1 MDLVGMR
8 GRCSPDQGLGAVPV
22 RCRCRGAR
30 GGPGS
35 GPVPE
40 WSRMGPGAVPVP
52 EWSRI
57 GPGAV
62 PVPGGSGR
70 SRSGAGAG
78 AVLDRSRCGAGA
90 AGLRAV
96 PERCRCR
103 CRSGPGW
110 VPVRGRPSGP
120 GAAGE
125 PRPGRPAP
133 QRGSSLSLS
142 LSAAARDG
150 AAAGLSGR
158 AGPGRAGAAMDAP
171 SGGCPPAA
179 APSRAKLP
187 LGIVFSTA
195 LFCGEGAAAAVLCL
209 SYGHSDDRFWLALT
223 VFFVL
228 CPSVLVQLTLI
239 FVHRDLSRDRPLVL
253 LMHLLQL
260 GPIIRCVEALVVYC
274 WSGREEEP
282 YVTITRKRRLR
293 QGYELELEQEVGHSE
308 RRLAT
313 HRNAFKRM
321 AVIQAFL
328 GSTPQLTLQLYI
340 SVLEK
345 YVPAARAVLMAIC
358 LVSVTYGALV
368 CNILAIQVKYD
379 DYKVQLRPLA
389 FLCIVLWR
397 SLEISTRI
405 AVLVL
410 FSTVFKHW
418 IIPIALANLLVV
430 FFLPWVQFWRS
441 GSRLPDNIEKNFSRL
456 GTVVV
461 LCAFTLLYSSIN
473 MFCWSAVQLKLA
485 DRDLID
491 KSQNWGR
498 LAVYY
503 VARLAEN
510 TALVILWYFFKTD
523 VYENVCTALLV
534 LQLLL
539 GYCLGIY
546 FMLLFFQYLHPCRQL
561 FRHNVADFLHC
572 VCCRRR
578 PAGTPLC
585 LEAPLEPGVRHSI
598 V

>member
-1 MDLVGMR
+1 MR
-8 GRCSPDQGLGAVPV
+8 VLSEALFYLPVAHPASPCAPLPAVPTKKE
-22 RCRCRGAR
+22 AQK
-30 GGPGS
+30 PS
-35 GPVPE
+35 AQE
-40 WSRMGPGAVPVP
+40 
-52 EWSRI
+52 E
-57 GPGAV
+57 
-62 PVPGGSGR
+62 R
-70 SRSGAGAG
+70 SKTISESFSCLCLEEELFLCQWGKQNP
-78 AVLDRSRCGAGA
+78 
-90 AGLRAV
+90 RAIN
-96 PERCRCR
+96 PF
-103 CRSGPGW
+103 PY
-110 VPVRGRPSGP
+110 
-120 GAAGE
+120 
-125 PRPGRPAP
+125 
-133 QRGSSLSLS
+133 LSL
-142 LSAAARDG
+142 
-150 AAAGLSGR
+150 
-158 AGPGRAGAAMDAP
+158 
-171 SGGCPPAA
+171 PAE
-179 APSRAKLP
+179 LQFP
-187 LGIVFSTA
+187 L
-195 LFCGEGAAAAVLCL
+195 AAAVAPLTGAVVVPLPRTLHPKCW
-209 SYGHSDDRFWLALT
+209 SRGAVTGH
-223 VFFVL
+223 
-228 CPSVLVQLTLI
+228 P
-239 FVHRDLSRDRPLVL
+239 H
-253 LMHLLQL
+253 
-260 GPIIRCVEALVVYC
+260 GPGVTSCMEALVVYC
-274 WSGREEEP
+274 WSGKEEEP

-293 QGYELELEQEVGHSE
+293 KGYEVEMEQEVGHSV

-345 YVPAARAVLMAIC
+345 YVPAARAVLMGIC

-397 SLEISTRI
+397 SLEISTRV

-441 GSRLPDNIEKNFSRL
+441 GTRLPDNIEKNFSRV

-461 LCAFTLLYSSIN
+461 LCAFTLLYASIN

-510 TALVILWYFFKTD
+510 AALVILWYFFKTD
-523 VYENVCTALLV
+523 VYENICTPLLV
-534 LQLLL
+534 VQLLL

-561 FRHNVADFLHC
+561 FQHNVADYLHC
-572 VCCRRR
+572 VCCRRHR
-578 PAGTPLC
+578 PGTPLRA
-585 LEAPLEPGVRHSI
+585 LGTAEGREKRKGGWQSSRDADGTQAF
-598 V
+598 

>member
-1 MDLVGMR
+1 
-8 GRCSPDQGLGAVPV
+8 
-22 RCRCRGAR
+22 
-30 GGPGS
+30 
-35 GPVPE
+35 
-40 WSRMGPGAVPVP
+40 
-52 EWSRI
+52 
-57 GPGAV
+57 
-62 PVPGGSGR
+62 
-70 SRSGAGAG
+70 
-78 AVLDRSRCGAGA
+78 
-90 AGLRAV
+90 
-96 PERCRCR
+96 
-103 CRSGPGW
+103 
-110 VPVRGRPSGP
+110 
-120 GAAGE
+120 
-125 PRPGRPAP
+125 
-133 QRGSSLSLS
+133 
-142 LSAAARDG
+142 
-150 AAAGLSGR
+150 
-158 AGPGRAGAAMDAP
+158 
-171 SGGCPPAA
+171 
-179 APSRAKLP
+179 AKLP

-195 LFCGEGAAAAVLCL
+195 LFCGEGAAAAC
-209 SYGHSDDRFWLALT
+209 S
-223 VFFVL
+223 
-228 CPSVLVQLTLI
+228 LTLI

-260 GPIIRCVEALVVYC
+260 GPIIRCMEALLVYC

-293 QGYELELEQEVGHSE
+293 KGYEVEMEQEVGHSE
-308 RRLAT
+308 RRL
-313 HRNAFKRM
+313 RNPTRNPSRNPTRNPSRNPTRNPSRARWHS
-321 AVIQAFL
+321 A
-328 GSTPQLTLQLYI
+328 PQL
-340 SVLEK
+340 
-345 YVPAARAVLMAIC
+345 AAGMDGTSSVLMAIC

-441 GSRLPDNIEKNFSRL
+441 GSRLPDNVEKNFSRL

-523 VYENVCTALLV
+523 VYENVCTPLLV
-534 LQLLL
+534 VQLLV

-546 FMLLFFQYLHPCRQL
+546 FMLIFFQYLHPCRQL
-561 FRHNVADFLHC
+561 FHHNVADFLHC
-572 VCCRRR
+572 VCCRRAPGEGKGGWHSSGDADGTQASWPQTRNVNHPPPR
-578 PAGTPLC
+578 PSTHFGQLS
-585 LEAPLEPGVRHSI
+585 LVLD
-598 V
+598 

>member
-1 MDLVGMR
+1 MDG
-8 GRCSPDQGLGAVPV
+8 
-22 RCRCRGAR
+22 
-30 GGPGS
+30 
-35 GPVPE
+35 
-40 WSRMGPGAVPVP
+40 
-52 EWSRI
+52 
-57 GPGAV
+57 
-62 PVPGGSGR
+62 
-70 SRSGAGAG
+70 
-78 AVLDRSRCGAGA
+78 
-90 AGLRAV
+90 
-96 PERCRCR
+96 
-103 CRSGPGW
+103 
-110 VPVRGRPSGP
+110 
-120 GAAGE
+120 
-125 PRPGRPAP
+125 
-133 QRGSSLSLS
+133 
-142 LSAAARDG
+142 
-150 AAAGLSGR
+150 
-158 AGPGRAGAAMDAP
+158 P
-171 SGGCPPAA
+171 SGGCPPAATA

-239 FVHRDLSRDRPLVL
+239 FIHRDLSRDRPLVL

-260 GPIIRCVEALVVYC
+260 GPIIRCMEALVVYC
-274 WSGREEEP
+274 WSGKEEEP

-293 QGYELELEQEVGHSE
+293 KGYEVEMEQEVGHSV

-345 YVPAARAVLMAIC
+345 YVPTARAVLMGIC

-397 SLEISTRI
+397 SLEISTRV

-441 GSRLPDNIEKNFSRL
+441 GTRLPDNIEKNFSRV

-461 LCAFTLLYSSIN
+461 LCAFTLLYASIN

-523 VYENVCTALLV
+523 VYENICTPLLV
-534 LQLLL
+534 VQLLL

-561 FRHNVADFLHC
+561 FRHNVADYLHC
-572 VCCRRR
+572 VCCRQHR
-578 PAGTPLC
+578 PGTPLR
-585 LEAPLEPGVRHSI
+585 LQAPHEPGVRHSI

>member
-1 MDLVGMR
+1 MDG
-8 GRCSPDQGLGAVPV
+8 
-22 RCRCRGAR
+22 
-30 GGPGS
+30 
-35 GPVPE
+35 
-40 WSRMGPGAVPVP
+40 
-52 EWSRI
+52 
-57 GPGAV
+57 
-62 PVPGGSGR
+62 
-70 SRSGAGAG
+70 
-78 AVLDRSRCGAGA
+78 
-90 AGLRAV
+90 
-96 PERCRCR
+96 
-103 CRSGPGW
+103 
-110 VPVRGRPSGP
+110 
-120 GAAGE
+120 
-125 PRPGRPAP
+125 
-133 QRGSSLSLS
+133 
-142 LSAAARDG
+142 
-150 AAAGLSGR
+150 
-158 AGPGRAGAAMDAP
+158 P
-171 SGGCPPAA
+171 SGGCPPPATA
-179 APSRAKLP
+179 APARAKLP

-195 LFCGEGAAAAVLCL
+195 LFCGEGAAAAVLCR

-260 GPIIRCVEALVVYC
+260 GPIIRCMEALVVYC
-274 WSGREEEP
+274 WSGKEEEP

-293 QGYELELEQEVGHSE
+293 KGYEVEMEQEVGHSV

-313 HRNAFKRM
+313 HRNAFKRV

-345 YVPAARAVLMAIC
+345 YVPVARAVLMGIC

-368 CNILAIQVKYD
+368 CNVLAIQVKYD

-397 SLEISTRI
+397 SLEISTRVT
-405 AVLVL
+405 VLVL

-430 FFLPWVQFWRS
+430 FLLPWVQFWRS
-441 GSRLPDNIEKNFSRL
+441 GSHLPDNIEKNFSRV

-461 LCAFTLLYSSIN
+461 LCAFTLLYASIN
-473 MFCWSAVQLKLA
+473 MFCWSAMQLKLA

-503 VARLAEN
+503 VARLVEN

-523 VYENVCTALLV
+523 VYENICTPLLV
-534 LQLLL
+534 VQLLL

-561 FRHNVADFLHC
+561 FHHNVADFLHC
-572 VCCRRR
+572 VCCRRH
-578 PAGTPLC
+578 PPGTPLC
-585 LEAPLEPGVRHSI
+585 LQAPYEPGVRHSI

>member
-1 MDLVGMR
+1 
-8 GRCSPDQGLGAVPV
+8 RC
-22 RCRCRGAR
+22 
-30 GGPGS
+30 
-35 GPVPE
+35 
-40 WSRMGPGAVPVP
+40 M
-52 EWSRI
+52 
-57 GPGAV
+57 
-62 PVPGGSGR
+62 
-70 SRSGAGAG
+70 
-78 AVLDRSRCGAGA
+78 
-90 AGLRAV
+90 
-96 PERCRCR
+96 
-103 CRSGPGW
+103 
-110 VPVRGRPSGP
+110 
-120 GAAGE
+120 
-125 PRPGRPAP
+125 
-133 QRGSSLSLS
+133 
-142 LSAAARDG
+142 
-150 AAAGLSGR
+150 
-158 AGPGRAGAAMDAP
+158 
-171 SGGCPPAA
+171 
-179 APSRAKLP
+179 
-187 LGIVFSTA
+187 
-195 LFCGEGAAAAVLCL
+195 
-209 SYGHSDDRFWLALT
+209 
-223 VFFVL
+223 
-228 CPSVLVQLTLI
+228 
-239 FVHRDLSRDRPLVL
+239 
-253 LMHLLQL
+253 
-260 GPIIRCVEALVVYC
+260 EALVVYC
-274 WSGREEEP
+274 WSGKEEEP

-293 QGYELELEQEVGHSE
+293 KGYEVEMEQEVGHSV

-345 YVPAARAVLMAIC
+345 YVPAARAVLMGIC

-368 CNILAIQVKYD
+368 CNVLAIQVKYD

-397 SLEISTRI
+397 SLEISTRV

-441 GSRLPDNIEKNFSRL
+441 GTSLPDNIEKNFSRV

-461 LCAFTLLYSSIN
+461 LCAFTLLYASIN
-473 MFCWSAVQLKLA
+473 MFCWSAVQLNLA

-523 VYENVCTALLV
+523 VYENICTPLLV
-534 LQLLL
+534 VQLLL

-572 VCCRRR
+572 VCCRRH
-578 PAGTPLC
+578 PPGTPLH
-585 LEAPLEPGVRHSI
+585 LEVPHEPGVRHSI

>member
-1 MDLVGMR
+1 PTHTHLT
-8 GRCSPDQGLGAVPV
+8 AV
-22 RCRCRGAR
+22 CRGA
-30 GGPGS
+30 GGP
-35 GPVPE
+35 
-40 WSRMGPGAVPVP
+40 PGLAV
-52 EWSRI
+52 
-57 GPGAV
+57 
-62 PVPGGSGR
+62 
-70 SRSGAGAG
+70 
-78 AVLDRSRCGAGA
+78 
-90 AGLRAV
+90 
-96 PERCRCR
+96 
-103 CRSGPGW
+103 
-110 VPVRGRPSGP
+110 
-120 GAAGE
+120 
-125 PRPGRPAP
+125 
-133 QRGSSLSLS
+133 GSSVGETHL
-142 LSAAARDG
+142 
-150 AAAGLSGR
+150 
-158 AGPGRAGAAMDAP
+158 P
-171 SGGCPPAA
+171 CP
-179 APSRAKLP
+179 
-187 LGIVFSTA
+187 
-195 LFCGEGAAAAVLCL
+195 
-209 SYGHSDDRFWLALT
+209 
-223 VFFVL
+223 
-228 CPSVLVQLTLI
+228 
-239 FVHRDLSRDRPLVL
+239 
-253 LMHLLQL
+253 LM
-260 GPIIRCVEALVVYC
+260 RALVVYC
-274 WSGREEEP
+274 WSGKEEEP

-293 QGYELELEQEVGHSE
+293 KGYEVEMEQEVGHSV

-345 YVPAARAVLMAIC
+345 YVPAARAVLMGIC

-397 SLEISTRI
+397 SLEISTRV

-441 GSRLPDNIEKNFSRL
+441 GTRLPDNIEKNFSRV

-461 LCAFTLLYSSIN
+461 LCAFTLLYASIN

-510 TALVILWYFFKTD
+510 AALVILWYFFKTD
-523 VYENVCTALLV
+523 VYENICTPLLV
-534 LQLLL
+534 VQLLL

-561 FRHNVADFLHC
+561 FQHNVADYLHC
-572 VCCRRR
+572 VCCRRHR
-578 PAGTPLC
+578 PGTPLKGGWSVTPVPIC
-585 LEAPLEPGVRHSI
+585 GVSSVWRVLGARLRVCSTPGMPTVVQHRWHSLLIHLPWSGSVGQVLAPGCFSSCGGFLVKQGQ
-598 V
+598 

>member
-1 MDLVGMR
+1 MAR
-8 GRCSPDQGLGAVPV
+8 PPSPWGSFPRAGQQPCFGAHCTHGAPKTLWGLLCTSSVTGNKPCTNV
-22 RCRCRGAR
+22 
-30 GGPGS
+30 
-35 GPVPE
+35 
-40 WSRMGPGAVPVP
+40 
-52 EWSRI
+52 
-57 GPGAV
+57 
-62 PVPGGSGR
+62 
-70 SRSGAGAG
+70 
-78 AVLDRSRCGAGA
+78 
-90 AGLRAV
+90 
-96 PERCRCR
+96 
-103 CRSGPGW
+103 
-110 VPVRGRPSGP
+110 
-120 GAAGE
+120 
-125 PRPGRPAP
+125 
-133 QRGSSLSLS
+133 SLSPCLVFR
-142 LSAAARDG
+142 ATWARCYQ
-150 AAAGLSGR
+150 
-158 AGPGRAGAAMDAP
+158 P
-171 SGGCPPAA
+171 
-179 APSRAKLP
+179 
-187 LGIVFSTA
+187 
-195 LFCGEGAAAAVLCL
+195 VLL
-209 SYGHSDDRFWLALT
+209 
-223 VFFVL
+223 L
-228 CPSVLVQLTLI
+228 CP
-239 FVHRDLSRDRPLVL
+239 H
-253 LMHLLQL
+253 
-260 GPIIRCVEALVVYC
+260 RCVEALLVYC

-282 YVTITRKRRLR
+282 YVTITRKRRL
-293 QGYELELEQEVGHSE
+293 QKGYEVEMEQEVGHSE

-345 YVPAARAVLMAIC
+345 YVPVARAVLMAIC

-572 VCCRRR
+572 VCCRRHA
-578 PAGTPLC
+578 AGTPLS
-585 LEAPLEPGVRHSI
+585 PGSSGQLWTRGWAACSTTGARS
-598 V
+598 

>member
-1 MDLVGMR
+1 MDG
-8 GRCSPDQGLGAVPV
+8 
-22 RCRCRGAR
+22 
-30 GGPGS
+30 
-35 GPVPE
+35 
-40 WSRMGPGAVPVP
+40 
-52 EWSRI
+52 
-57 GPGAV
+57 
-62 PVPGGSGR
+62 
-70 SRSGAGAG
+70 
-78 AVLDRSRCGAGA
+78 
-90 AGLRAV
+90 
-96 PERCRCR
+96 
-103 CRSGPGW
+103 
-110 VPVRGRPSGP
+110 
-120 GAAGE
+120 
-125 PRPGRPAP
+125 
-133 QRGSSLSLS
+133 
-142 LSAAARDG
+142 
-150 AAAGLSGR
+150 
-158 AGPGRAGAAMDAP
+158 P
-171 SGGCPPAA
+171 SGGCPPLA
-179 APSRAKLP
+179 APARPKLP

-260 GPIIRCVEALVVYC
+260 GPVIRCVEALVVYC

-293 QGYELELEQEVGHSE
+293 KGYEVEMEQEVGHSE
-308 RRLAT
+308 RRLTT

-345 YVPAARAVLMAIC
+345 YVPVARAVLMAIC

-441 GSRLPDNIEKNFSRL
+441 GGRLPDNIEKNFSRL

-498 LAVYY
+498 VAVYY

-534 LQLLL
+534 VQLLL

-546 FMLLFFQYLHPCRQL
+546 FMLLFFQYLHPFRQL

-585 LEAPLEPGVRHSI
+585 LEAPVEPGVRHSI